1 MDRRSTLSVLSGAK
15 QFRMFPNQIANAPE
29 SFSPIRPLRG
39 GLEPYTGNWSKKE
52 AAHLLRRTTF
62 GPTIELI
69 RQSAE
74 EGLST
79 TLDRLFAD
87 APMPDKPLNL
97 EYAADAAVPI
107 GQSWIDAPY
116 NNADNNILG
125 YRNRSLR
132 SWTFDQ
138 ILKEQISI
146 REKLTLF
153 WHNHFATSD
162 INDPNFLFYHITL
175 LRSHAWGN
183 FRDLVK
189 AITIDPTMLRFL
201 NGNVNTRTGVNENYA
216 RELLELFTIGK
227 GPLAGP
233 GDYTNYTETDVKEIA
248 KALTGWRDNGYRTTN
263 ATVKAGAVFRPA
275 QHDTSKKVL
284 SHRFDYAEILNQN
297 ENEYKAVV
305 DIIFKKAEVAR
316 FICRKLY
323 RWFVYYQIN
332 DEVET
337 QVIEPMAQLLFSSNF
352 EIKPALIALLG
363 STHFF
368 DALNVGPMIKNPLD
382 FSWGVIK
389 QTYVPLPTGQTQKYS
404 LLFNLARSINLQQ
417 MEYFNPPDVAGWK
430 PFYQEPS
437 YYRIWINATTLAARM
452 TYTNRMAME
461 GTVIGGFRLRID
473 PLSMITHLQNRLD
486 PNALIQ
492 ELTELLLPQPLAESQ
507 LADLKE
513 VLLPGLPDY
522 EWTIEY
528 QQYLNKPTDTNLKN
542 AVESKLRNLFQAILS
557 MAEFYLS

>member
-1 MDRRSTLSVLSGAK
+1 MNRRSTLSLLSGSGQRTNTTSSGP
-15 QFRMFPNQIANAPE
+15 QFSAA
-29 SFSPIRPLRG
+29 SSPVRPLQG
-39 GLEPYTGNWSKKE
+39 GLEPYTGSWSAQQ
-52 AAHLLRRTTF
+52 AAHLLRRATF

-74 EGLST
+74 EGLSA
-79 TLDRLFAD
+79 TLDRLFAE
-87 APMPDKPLNL
+87 PPLPDKPLNL
-97 EYAADAAVPI
+97 EYASDAAVPV
-107 GQSWIDAPY
+107 GKTWVDAPF

-132 SWTFDQ
+132 AWTFDQ
-138 ILKEQISI
+138 ILKERINI

-162 INDPNFLFYHITL
+162 INDPNFLYYHITL
-175 LRSHAWGN
+175 LRSYAWGN

-189 AITIDPTMLRFL
+189 AMTIDPTMLRFL
-201 NGNVNTRTGVNENYA
+201 NGNVNTRTRVNENYA

-275 QHDTSKKVL
+275 QHDTTKKVL

-305 DIIFKKAEVAR
+305 DLIFKKAEVAR

-323 RWFVYYQIN
+323 RWFVYYQIT

-337 QVIEPMAQLLFSSNF
+337 QVIAPMAQLLFSSNY
-352 EIKPALIALLG
+352 EIKPALRALLG
-363 STHFF
+363 SAHFF

-382 FSWGVIK
+382 FSWGLIK
-389 QTYVPLPTGQTQKYS
+389 QTYTPLPAGQTQKYS
-404 LLFNLARSINLQQ
+404 LLFNLSRTINLQQ

-437 YYRIWINATTLAARM
+437 FYRIWINATTLAARM
-452 TYTNRMAME
+452 TYTNRMAIE

-486 PNALIQ
+486 PNALIL
-492 ELTELLLPQPLAESQ
+492 ELSDLLLPQPLTEAQ

-528 QQYLNKPTDTNLKN
+528 QQYLSKPSDTNLKN